1 METFKLNILRWYRGG
16 NESNRS
22 MSSME
27 SDRTLPP
34 IGIINHSHQCCC
46 TIEELVK
53 QNNEQPMVEAEG
65 SNHLGMEGFVQ
76 SERRLQ
82 YNMLLLSLTS
92 SIALGVVYTL
102 ISLDRYFYGRWT
114 FLTLSAAFLF
124 GALSVYYA
132 QACVTRFGPNRVLGL
147 ATCAIIF
154 YVLVHFSSNLILYQL
169 GLIILAIWF
178 GPFYAAQLEFI
189 GYFSS
194 RLIHLTKSIKRRH
207 EERSHR
213 LLHLLLFC
221 PSHIVGHLIFVIIA
235 ALYGQTSSM
244 NDNKNERIQRVHY
257 HHQSIPQHIG
267 TMKYSGATTTE
278 WSDEWQSM
286 TPSCLH
292 QFQQQVCDH
301 ALYYIFSFN
310 RYQMST
316 NTDPSTN
323 HIKPF
328 TINFTILLLSIFLL
342 VVVSALIIVLL
353 LLHRTEHLQVQDPLE
368 RGFLSSSIRNVLF
381 RTFHDHHLR
390 LLLPMAFFV
399 GLEQG
404 FFIADFNKLYVSCAL
419 GFDAIGLVML
429 TRGCVH
435 LGATLLVHEFVRH
448 IHRPLILLSGAICQ
462 LGVLAILC
470 LWRPN
475 DDLPLYYVITAC
487 WALSNAIWET
497 LLLTNILRTFCS
509 EEWNYALLTVY
520 SFISLGLS
528 ASFGISEF
536 VCLYIKL
543 YGMMAALV
551 IAIIP
556 MKVCELR
563 LLRLEKILGP
573 GSASQV

>member
-65 SNHLGMEGFVQ
+65 SNHLGMEGFTELGTETYYDPHHCHHHHQQPHHQHQHQHNHHHHHHHHCQMHSNGGSGFVQ

-169 GLIILAIWF
+169 GIIILAIWF

-267 TMKYSGATTTE
+267 MY
-278 WSDEWQSM
+278 
-286 TPSCLH
+286 
-292 QFQQQVCDH
+292 
-301 ALYYIFSFN
+301 
-310 RYQMST
+310 
-316 NTDPSTN
+316 
-323 HIKPF
+323 
-328 TINFTILLLSIFLL
+328 
-342 VVVSALIIVLL
+342 
-353 LLHRTEHLQVQDPLE
+353 
-368 RGFLSSSIRNVLF
+368 
-381 RTFHDHHLR
+381 
-390 LLLPMAFFV
+390 
-399 GLEQG
+399 
-404 FFIADFNKLYVSCAL
+404 
-419 GFDAIGLVML
+419 
-429 TRGCVH
+429 
-435 LGATLLVHEFVRH
+435 
-448 IHRPLILLSGAICQ
+448 
-462 LGVLAILC
+462 
-470 LWRPN
+470 
-475 DDLPLYYVITAC
+475 
-487 WALSNAIWET
+487 
-497 LLLTNILRTFCS
+497 
-509 EEWNYALLTVY
+509 
-520 SFISLGLS
+520 
-528 ASFGISEF
+528 
-536 VCLYIKL
+536 
-543 YGMMAALV
+543 
-551 IAIIP
+551 
-556 MKVCELR
+556 
-563 LLRLEKILGP
+563 
-573 GSASQV
+573 